1 MSEKLFILDGHYL
14 IYRSYHA
21 LKRANMR
28 TSSGQPTGAIFGLLR
43 LLMVLFEDYDPDYLV
58 CALDS
63 KEPTFR
69 HEFYEDYKDERP
81 EMPDDL
87 RAQIPEIKKLFELLD
102 IPVLLEPG
110 FESDDLIASL
120 VHKWQEQDQL
130 EIVIVSN
137 DKDIF
142 QLVNDKVSVLK
153 QKSGLSEVKMLDEK
167 GVEEELGVKPEKV
180 ADFLALVGDKSDNV
194 PGVAGVGPAYAK
206 KILDSAK
213 NIENMLQNP
222 RQIPERF
229 RDKIKEA
236 AEQITS
242 SKHLV
247 DLRLDAPVDLELER
261 LKWDRINYPE
271 LIEFCRQ
278 KEINSI
284 QEKLEKEAGI
294 DSDWDELDGGYE
306 LVSLKELLA
315 EEEFLDRSR
324 LAGLF
329 TTYPP
334 EKKMMK
340 AKKLYWFLAAGEKCR
355 VVEISPEDVSRD
367 TTDRFESVISK
378 IKTKNYY
385 TYRHKNGVLTALRLG
400 GDFPVNEKLFDLQ
413 LGSYVVRPESNH
425 ELEEILKQEL
435 KMTIPEP
442 EKMSEEIYFNR
453 QARKVRLLVRAAL
466 ELKEKIDVLEQQK
479 VLEEL
484 ELPLVEILGR
494 MEYNGIKL
502 DVDRIKQLQDELE
515 GKLKSLEEKAHR
527 LAEEKFNLN
536 SPKQI
541 REILFDNLGLP
552 KKGKTGS
559 GKPSTDAD
567 SLRELQEHHPLPG
580 VILEHRRFKKVES
593 TYLQPMIDAVNP
605 HTGRIHTEFNQAATA
620 TGRLSS
626 SSPNLQNIPVREQ
639 FGRQVREAFVPG
651 RDDFQLLAAD
661 YSQIELRLLAHIS
674 GDKTLVEAFKKGRDI
689 HSLTAA
695 QLNNKSPSEVEESE
709 RRTAKVVNYGITYGL
724 SAFGLARDLDIS
736 REEAKKY
743 IEDYFCR
750 YPGVKKYIEK
760 TEQEAREKGYVCT
773 LWGRRRYVPEL
784 TSDDFYRRQFARR
797 VAVNAPIQGTAA
809 DMMKKAM
816 IDLEPRLENY
826 NCNLLLQ
833 VHDELILEVARGE
846 IMRLEEE
853 VRSTMAAAMKLDVPV
868 KVSTKIGNNWGE
880 ISK

>member
-1 MSEKLFILDGHYL
+1 M
-14 IYRSYHA
+14 
-21 LKRANMR
+21 
-28 TSSGQPTGAIFGLLR
+28 
-43 LLMVLFEDYDPDYLV
+43 
-58 CALDS
+58 
-63 KEPTFR
+63 
-69 HEFYEDYKDERP
+69 
-81 EMPDDL
+81 
-87 RAQIPEIKKLFELLD
+87 
-102 IPVLLEPG
+102 
-110 FESDDLIASL
+110 
-120 VHKWQEQDQL
+120 
-130 EIVIVSN
+130 
-137 DKDIF
+137 
-142 QLVNDKVSVLK
+142 
-153 QKSGLSEVKMLDEK
+153 
-167 GVEEELGVKPEKV
+167 
-180 ADFLALVGDKSDNV
+180 
-194 PGVAGVGPAYAK
+194 
-206 KILDSAK
+206 
-213 NIENMLQNP
+213 
-222 RQIPERF
+222 
-229 RDKIKEA
+229 
-236 AEQITS
+236 
-242 SKHLV
+242 
-247 DLRLDAPVDLELER
+247 
-261 LKWDRINYPE
+261 
-271 LIEFCRQ
+271 
-278 KEINSI
+278 
-284 QEKLEKEAGI
+284 
-294 DSDWDELDGGYE
+294 
-306 LVSLKELLA
+306 
-315 EEEFLDRSR
+315 
-324 LAGLF
+324 
-329 TTYPP
+329 
-334 EKKMMK
+334 
-340 AKKLYWFLAAGEKCR
+340 
-355 VVEISPEDVSRD
+355 
-367 TTDRFESVISK
+367 
-378 IKTKNYY
+378 
-385 TYRHKNGVLTALRLG
+385 
-400 GDFPVNEKLFDLQ
+400 
-413 LGSYVVRPESNH
+413 
-425 ELEEILKQEL
+425 
-435 KMTIPEP
+435 
-442 EKMSEEIYFNR
+442 
-453 QARKVRLLVRAAL
+453 
-466 ELKEKIDVLEQQK
+466 
-479 VLEEL
+479 
-484 ELPLVEILGR
+484 
-494 MEYNGIKL
+494 
-502 DVDRIKQLQDELE
+502 
-515 GKLKSLEEKAHR
+515 
-527 LAEEKFNLN
+527 
-536 SPKQI
+536 

-552 KKGKTGS
+552 VQGKTGA

-567 SLRELQEHHPLPG
+567 SLRELKEDHPLPG
-580 VILEHRRFKKVES
+580 VILEYRRFKKVES